1 MPRFAQPNGG
11 GIMRAMEKVLRI
23 FDSFEEADAADVD
36 ADLRLSPEQRVDML
50 IELQERM
57 YPDAAQQGFA
67 RVYRITQLERS

>member
-1 MPRFAQPNGG
+1 
-11 GIMRAMEKVLRI
+11 MRAMEKVLRI

-57 YPDAAQQGFA
+57 YPDAAQQRFA

>member
-1 MPRFAQPNGG
+1 
-11 GIMRAMEKVLRI
+11 MRAMEKVLRI
-23 FDSFEEADAADVD
+23 FDSFEEADAVD